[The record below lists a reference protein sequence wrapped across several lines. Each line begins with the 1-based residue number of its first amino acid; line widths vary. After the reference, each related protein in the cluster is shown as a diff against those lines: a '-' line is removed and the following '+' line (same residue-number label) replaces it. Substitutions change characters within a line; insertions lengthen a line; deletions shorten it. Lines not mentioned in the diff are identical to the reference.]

1 VSRTEIPIVPVA
13 RVAAVVV
20 SGGRLEPSIVVAH
33 GEYDLSNS
41 ADLLACLERAISS
54 NDAAVILDLSAVTF
68 MDASTLGVIA
78 RANGLLEDESRTL
91 VLRGPSSLARRIVHL
106 CGLSHVLEPVDAAGP
121 ALRWGDPDR

>member
-1 VSRTEIPIVPVA
+1 VTRTEIPIVSVS

-20 SGGRLEPSIVVAH
+20 PGGRLEPSIVVAR

-41 ADLLACLERAISS
+41 ADLLASLERAISC
-54 NDAAVILDLSAVTF
+54 NDVAVILDLSAVTF

-91 VLRGPSSLARRIVHL
+91 VLRGPSSFARRIVHI
-106 CGLSHVLEPVDAAGP
+106 CGLSHLLEPVDAAG
-121 ALRWGDPDR
+121 ATCRWGDPDR